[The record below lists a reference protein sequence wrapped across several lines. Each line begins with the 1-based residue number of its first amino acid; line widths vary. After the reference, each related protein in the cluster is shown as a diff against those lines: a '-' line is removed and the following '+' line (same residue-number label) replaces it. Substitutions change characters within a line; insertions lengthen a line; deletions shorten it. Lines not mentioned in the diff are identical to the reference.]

1 MKVTTEVNS
10 LTGMTEDQRAMRD
23 FARDFVRDHVLP
35 QAAGWD
41 REARVPSETLAQLG
55 SFGFFG
61 VMIPLDWGGAGG
73 DFFSY
78 IYLTEE
84 LSYGDA
90 GLCNTINATN
100 SFANNILAFG
110 TEAQKEKYLRPVAE
124 GRHIACML
132 LSEPQAGS
140 DAANLRTRAELR
152 GDRYVINGSKVFI
165 TSGATAQISLV
176 IAVTDPGAG
185 KKGISA
191 FIVPTDTPGYTVV
204 RKELKL
210 GHRSNDTCQIS
221 LDNVEVPA
229 ENLLGNLGD
238 GLKIALLGL
247 EAKRVIVA
255 AQAVGLASRA
265 FDAALSYSRE
275 REAFGKKIIEHQAV
289 SFTLAEIAT
298 ELECARQLCYH
309 AGRLKAAGMRC
320 VREASMAKLFA
331 SQMSERVC
339 SAALKMHGGYGFLN
353 DFPVEK
359 LYRDAMVFQLYDG
372 TNEIQKILISRELA
386 PSR

>member
-1 MKVTTEVNS
+1 MTEVNS
-10 LTGMTEDQRAMRD
+10 LTEMTEDQRAMRD
-23 FARDFVRDHVLP
+23 VARDFVSDNVLS
-35 QAAGWD
+35 QAADWD
-41 REARVPSETLAQLG
+41 RDARVPSETLTQLG

-100 SFANNILAFG
+100 SFANNVLAFG
-110 TEAQKEKYLRPVAE
+110 TESQKEKYLRPVAE

-140 DAANLRTRAELR
+140 DAANLRARAELR

-191 FIVPTDTPGYTVV
+191 FIVPTDTPGYTVI

-238 GLKIALLGL
+238 GLKIALSGL

-265 FDAALSYSRE
+265 FDAALSYSRD
-275 REAFGKKIIEHQAV
+275 RETFGKKIFEHQAV
-289 SFTLAEIAT
+289 SFTLAEMAT
-298 ELECARQLCYH
+298 DLECARQLCYH
-309 AGRLKAAGMRC
+309 AGRLKAAGVRC

-386 PSR
+386 PTR

>member
-1 MKVTTEVNS
+1 MAKVNS
-10 LTGMTEDQRAMRD
+10 PTEITEEQGAMRD
-23 FARDFVRDHVLP
+23 VARDFVRDHVLE
-35 QAAGWD
+35 QAADWD
-41 REARVPSETLAQLG
+41 REARVPVETLARLG

-100 SFANNILAFG
+100 SFANNVLAFG
-110 TEAQKEKYLRPVAE
+110 TESQKEKYLRPVAE
-124 GRHIACML
+124 GRNVACML

-152 GDRYVINGSKVFI
+152 GDRYVINGDKVFI
-165 TSGATAQISLV
+165 TSGETARVSLV
-176 IAVTDPGAG
+176 IAVTDRAAG

-238 GLKIALLGL
+238 GLRIALSGL

-255 AQAVGLASRA
+255 AQAVGVASRA

-275 REAFGKKIIEHQAV
+275 RETFGKKIIDHQAV
-289 SFTLAEIAT
+289 SFTLAEMAT
-298 ELECARQLCYH
+298 DLECARQLCYH
-309 AGRLKAAGMRC
+309 AGRLKAAGERC

-353 DFPVEK
+353 DFPLEK

-386 PSR
+386 LSR

>member
-1 MKVTTEVNS
+1 MTEVNS
-10 LTGMTEDQRAMRD
+10 LTEMTEEQRAMRD
-23 FARDFVRDHVLP
+23 VARDFVRDHVLA
-35 QAAGWD
+35 QAAEWD

-55 SFGFFG
+55 TFGFFG

-100 SFANNILAFG
+100 SFANNVLAFG
-110 TEAQKEKYLRPVAE
+110 TESQKEKYLRPVAE

-140 DAANLRTRAELR
+140 DAANLRTRAESCD
-152 GDRYVINGSKVFI
+152 GRYVINGSKVFI

-221 LDNVEVPA
+221 LDDVEVPA

-238 GLKIALLGL
+238 GLRIALSGL

-265 FDAALSYSRE
+265 FDAALSYARE
-275 REAFGKKIIEHQAV
+275 RETFGKKIIDHQAV
-289 SFTLAEIAT
+289 SFTLAEMAT
-298 ELECARQLCYH
+298 DLECARQLCYH
-309 AGRLKAAGMRC
+309 AGRLKAAGLRC

>member
-1 MKVTTEVNS
+1 
-10 LTGMTEDQRAMRD
+10 MTEEQRATRD
-23 FARDFVRDHVLP
+23 LARDFVRDHVIP
-35 QAAGWD
+35 QAAEWD
-41 REARVPSETLAQLG
+41 REARVPSEVLGKLG

-61 VMIPLDWGGAGG
+61 VTVPLERGGAGG

-100 SFANNILAFG
+100 SFANNVLMFG
-110 TEAQKEKYLRPVAE
+110 TESQKERYLRPVAE

-140 DAANLRTRAELR
+140 DAANLKTRAELH
-152 GDRYVINGSKVFI
+152 GDRYVMNGSKVFI
-165 TSGATAQISLV
+165 TSVATSQISLV
-176 IAVTDPGAG
+176 IAVTDPSAG

-191 FIVPTDTPGYTVV
+191 FIVPTDTPGYTVI

-221 LDNVEVPA
+221 LDNLEVPA
-229 ENLLGNLGD
+229 ENLLGNLGE
-238 GLKIALLGL
+238 GLRIALSGL

-265 FDAALSYSRE
+265 FDAALSYSHE
-275 REAFGKKIIEHQAV
+275 RQTFGKKIIDHQAV
-289 SFTLAEIAT
+289 AFTLAEMAT
-298 ELECARQLCYH
+298 DLECARQLCYH
-309 AGRLKAAGMRC
+309 TARLKAANRRC
-320 VREASMAKLFA
+320 AREASMAKLFA

-386 PSR
+386 PTR

>member
-1 MKVTTEVNS
+1 MAKVNS
-10 LTGMTEDQRAMRD
+10 PTDMTEEQSAMRD
-23 FARDFVRDHVLP
+23 VARDFVRDHVLK

-41 REARVPSETLAQLG
+41 REARVPLETLARLG

-61 VMIPLDWGGAGG
+61 VMIPLGWGGAGG

-100 SFANNILAFG
+100 SFANNVLAFG
-110 TEAQKEKYLRPVAE
+110 TESQKEKYLRPVAE
-124 GRHIACML
+124 GRQIACML

-152 GDRYVINGSKVFI
+152 GDRYVINGDKVFI
-165 TSGATAQISLV
+165 TSGETAQVSLV
-176 IAVTDPGAG
+176 IAVTDHAAG

-191 FIVPTDTPGYTVV
+191 FIVPTGTPGYTVV

-238 GLKIALLGL
+238 GLRIALSGL

-255 AQAVGLASRA
+255 AQAVGVASRA

-275 REAFGKKIIEHQAV
+275 RETFGRKIIDHQAV
-289 SFTLAEIAT
+289 SFTLAEMAT
-298 ELECARQLCYH
+298 DLECARQLCYH
-309 AGRLKAAGMRC
+309 AGRLKAAGERC

-353 DFPVEK
+353 DFPLEK

>member
-1 MKVTTEVNS
+1 MTEVNS
-10 LTGMTEDQRAMRD
+10 LTEMTEEQRAMRD
-23 FARDFVRDHVLP
+23 VARDFVRDHVLS
-35 QAAGWD
+35 QAADWD

-73 DFFSY
+73 DLFSY

-100 SFANNILAFG
+100 SFANNVLAFG
-110 TEAQKEKYLRPVAE
+110 TESQKQKYLRSVAD

-140 DAANLRTRAELR
+140 DAANLRTRAQLR
-152 GDRYVINGSKVFI
+152 RDRYVINGSKVFI

-210 GHRSNDTCQIS
+210 GHRSNDTCQIL
-221 LDNVEVPA
+221 LDNVEIPA

-238 GLKIALLGL
+238 GLRIALSGL
-247 EAKRVIVA
+247 ETKRVIVA
-255 AQAVGLASRA
+255 AQAVGVASRA

-275 REAFGKKIIEHQAV
+275 RETFGKKIIEHQAV
-289 SFTLAEIAT
+289 SFTLAEMAT
-298 ELECARQLCYH
+298 DLECARQLCYH

>member
-1 MKVTTEVNS
+1 MTAENYFTA
-10 LTGMTEDQRAMRD
+10 MTEEQRAVRD
-23 FARDFVRDHVLP
+23 VARDFIRDHVIP
-35 QAAGWD
+35 NAADWD
-41 REARVPSETLAQLG
+41 REARVPLETLAQLG
-55 SFGFFG
+55 SFGFYG
-61 VMIPLDWGGAGG
+61 VTIPLEWGGAGA

-100 SFANNILAFG
+100 SFANNVLAFG
-110 TEAQKEKYLRPVAE
+110 TESQKETYLRPVAE

-165 TSGATAQISLV
+165 TSGATSQISLV

-229 ENLLGNLGD
+229 ENVLGNPGE
-238 GLKIALLGL
+238 GLRVALSGL

-265 FDAALSYSRE
+265 FDAALSYARE
-275 REAFGKKIIEHQAV
+275 RETFGKKIIDHQAV
-289 SFTLAEIAT
+289 SFSLAEMAT
-298 ELECARQLCYH
+298 DLECARQLCYH
-309 AGRLKAAGMRC
+309 AGRLKAAGERC

-372 TNEIQKILISRELA
+372 TNEVQKILISRELA